1 MNKEQIIKVIQ
12 GDIDNQ
18 KDIFDIFYIKGL
30 IDMAYI
36 TKVITQEEEREF
48 KEQIDRLVKTQTN
61 LK

>member
-30 IDMAYI
+30 IDMAYM